1 MPEIARPDAVTK
13 VLAEAIELRDRLSL
27 ANDELASLKAELE
40 QQEAADVQRA
50 AKRIRS
56 GEAPGNLSAA
66 IEKTRHAVAMATRNR
81 DAIGL
86 AFTAAQG
93 DVADA
98 MLANADGWVEAL
110 DETTAKAH
118 ERAAAA
124 LDEFEQASNEI
135 SVSMGVASWLKSAR
149 EHGRFDQ
156 RLRRAY
162 IGTVALSSKRGRRT
176 ASRSRPPKRS
186 AGCVRRS
193 SRRRPRRRL
202 LRRKDT
208 RPGEQRGTRF
218 PGGVAVRGSA
228 CGQCSRLTPLAS
240 REILRR
246 PRYQEGES

>member
-1 MPEIARPDAVTK
+1 VPEIARPDAVTK

-98 MLANADGWVEAL
+98 MLANADGWVE
-110 DETTAKAH
+110 
-118 ERAAAA
+118 A